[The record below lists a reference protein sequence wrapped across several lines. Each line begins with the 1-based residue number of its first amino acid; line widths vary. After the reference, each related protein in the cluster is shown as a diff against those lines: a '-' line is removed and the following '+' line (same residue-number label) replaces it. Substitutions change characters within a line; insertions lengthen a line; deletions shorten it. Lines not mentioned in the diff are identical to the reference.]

1 MLVLK
6 ILGFIAIVII
16 ILILLGLMN
25 AKYLEKFNFAIFSV
39 PMVIGQFIT
48 GLCFFIGREW
58 YISAI
63 AHNGDK
69 LNGLVLIGFG
79 AVITISV
86 IIYIY
91 YMTNFI
97 YGTIGTIVYIAASVF
112 FVFIS
117 YLIILFL
124 MGYFILIFLSG
135 SSNSNK
141 K

>member
-1 MLVLK
+1 MTALK
-6 ILGFIAIVII
+6 IVGFIIGIII
-16 ILILLGLMN
+16 ILSLIGTMN
-25 AKYLEKFNFAIFSV
+25 ETYLEK
-39 PMVIGQFIT
+39 
-48 GLCFFIGREW
+48 CFFIGREW
-58 YISAI
+58 YVSAI

-69 LNGLVLIGFG
+69 LNGLVLIGLG

-97 YGTIGTIVYIAASVF
+97 YGTIGTIVYIAALVF
-112 FVFIS
+112 FAFIS

-124 MGYFILIFLSG
+124 MGYFILICLPT
-135 SSNSNK
+135 SSK

>member
-91 YMTNFI
+91 YMTNFA
-97 YGTIGTIVYIAASVF
+97 YGTIGTIVYIAALVF
-112 FVFIS
+112 FAFMS

-124 MGYFILIFLSG
+124 IGYFILICLPT
-135 SSNSNK
+135 SSK

>member
-1 MLVLK
+1 MTALK
-6 ILGFIAIVII
+6 IVGFIIGIII
-16 ILILLGLMN
+16 ILSLIGTMN
-25 AKYLEKFNFAIFSV
+25 ETYLEKFNFAIFSK
-39 PMVIGQFIT
+39 PMVIGQAII

-58 YISAI
+58 YVSAI

-69 LNGLVLIGFG
+69 LNGLVLIGLG

-97 YGTIGTIVYIAASVF
+97 YGTIGTIVYIAALVF
-112 FVFIS
+112 FAFIS

-124 MGYFILIFLSG
+124 MGYFILICLPT
-135 SSNSNK
+135 SSK